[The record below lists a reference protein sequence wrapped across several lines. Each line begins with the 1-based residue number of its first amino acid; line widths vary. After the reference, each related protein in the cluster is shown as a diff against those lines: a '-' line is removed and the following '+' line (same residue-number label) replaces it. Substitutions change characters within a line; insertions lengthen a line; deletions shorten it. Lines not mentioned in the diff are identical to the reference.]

1 MTDTLSYKDAIE
13 ELEAIVAEIENET
26 VDIDVLS
33 EKVKRAA
40 FLVKYCKTR
49 LKAADNEVKKILK
62 DIEKENDAES
72 KE

>member
-1 MTDTLSYKDAIE
+1 MTDTLSYKEAID
-13 ELEAIVAEIENET
+13 ELEAIVSEIENET